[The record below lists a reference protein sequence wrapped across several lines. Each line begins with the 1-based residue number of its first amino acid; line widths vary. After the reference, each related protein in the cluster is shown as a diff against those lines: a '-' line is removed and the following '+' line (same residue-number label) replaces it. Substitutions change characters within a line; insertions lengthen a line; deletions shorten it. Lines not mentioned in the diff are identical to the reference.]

1 MRTIWPTTTDD
12 YGLRPLG
19 TRLQTRVQTIVHA
32 WCQAQPRVGA
42 RQTTRNRVHTG
53 RRFGMPTDAT
63 VGDARCGTR
72 IHALLVAVVKRSTEI
87 IRAGMGDG
95 CATRGRE
102 SQVNLAG
109 RMAGSA
115 PPLEA
120 HNSLQTPRARPLRNR
135 GLPVHATEMRRVKLH
150 PTRGLG
156 RLVLTLSRL

>member
-32 WCQAQPRVGA
+32 WRQAQPRVGT
-42 RQTTRNRVHTG
+42 RQTTCVHTG

-63 VGDARCGTR
+63 VGDARCGKR
-72 IHALLVAVVKRSTEI
+72 IHALLVAVVERSTEI

-102 SQVNLAG
+102 SQVNPAG

-135 GLPVHATEMRRVKLH
+135 GLPAHATGMRRVKLH